1 MSPPITEAIVQA
13 MESIM
18 NKVSS
23 VVPFEEAFPETL
35 P

>member
-13 MESIM
+13 TETIM
-18 NKVSS
+18 NRIAS